1 MQQSKAPH
9 ISEQEAKDR
18 LEQQAGLSF
27 EYAHAQYNKNL
38 KQWSFAVK
46 NKAGAVVFSAV
57 SFKDFA
63 PYRALAQHL
72 NTSFEEVLDRYV
84 FVYGAQHE
92 CGQGQDDERYC
103 LIDKGWLK
111 VSGIEEAFIKKF
123 GQYRKDYEMHDELWV
138 LTIDG
143 SECSSATYKKHPK
156 PGWPPR
162 AERAA
167 FALEELESQALQLA
181 LTAFLT
187 PAEQP
192 LSTSDKEPSTEPP
205 QTAPHSQKPVQPT
218 EPAVSNTDTGKPKK
232 QNEHKGTAQDES
244 ETSEIIFPDEEDIR
258 AAMLE
263 VDKFIE
269 DICASTPKVEIELPE
284 GITVGEQDD
293 ADDLYNIAINY
304 QNGLGGLK
312 QDKTTALECYRK
324 AADKG
329 HADAMN
335 MIGRYYGEGWGDLK
349 KDEAAALEWCR
360 KAADA
365 GSVSAMYNIAVYY
378 QNGLGGLK
386 ADKATALEWYRK
398 AADKG
403 DADAMY
409 EIGTYYS
416 KGVGGLKKDETTA
429 IEWFRKAAAQGN
441 SAAKNIIN
449 QYDNKGRTPLLAIR
463 LQEIREF
470 LEMFDFPRR
479 LGLLALLIYFITLL
493 YPLLIINDT
502 VKAFKYY
509 DKGDKVTAL
518 TWFRKAADKGHTA
531 AMNMIGRYYEEGWG
545 GLKQDKAAALEWFRK
560 AADAGNEGSMNEIAE
575 YYEQGK
581 GGLKKDEAAALE
593 WYRKAADVGDAD
605 AMVRISKY
613 YVLGL
618 GGLKK
623 DEATALEWFRKS
635 GLGNLNRTDSNSQV
649 MYKIAKYYDAQLWD
663 QATALEWYHKAADAG
678 NATALYNIA
687 VYYAYGFGGLK
698 ADKAAAVEWYRK
710 AANAGN
716 LDAMNMMGRYYHEG
730 WGGLK
735 QDKAAALEWFRK
747 AADAGDSAALYNLA
761 GYYEDGSGGLK
772 ADKAAALEWYCK
784 AADAGNA
791 DAMVRISKYYVL
803 GLGDLKKDD
812 KTALEWFRKSGL
824 GNLNSTDSNSQVM
837 YKIAKYYDAQLWDKA
852 TALEWFR
859 KAADAGN
866 ADAMYNLAIYYA
878 DGSGGLKA
886 DQAAAVEWYRKAANA
901 GNAAAMNMMG
911 RYYDEGWG
919 GLKKD
924 EAAALEWYRKAA
936 DAGNAD
942 ALYNLAICYADGS
955 GGLKADKA
963 AALEW
968 YRKAADKGHAAAM
981 YEIGTYYSKGLG
993 GLKKDEV
1000 SALEWFRKAADKGN
1014 VAAMELII
1022 AYYSKAW
1029 ERLTKLK
1036 QQSGKYDANPDDAA
1050 AMNKIAKYY
1059 EKGWGGLKQDETAAL
1074 EWYRKA
1080 ADIGHTDAMNKIAEY
1095 YEQGK
1100 GGLKADEA
1108 AALEWYHKLADEGY
1122 TVAMNKIAEYYRQ
1135 GRGGLKEDTA
1145 AALEWYRKSA
1155 DEGNAAAAEMVK
1167 ELETH
1172 TATDKSTAIGN
1183 RKKAS
1188 IYFKKI
1194 FRFDRYWAIS
1204 LIIYLVGSVSE
1215 LIRSF
1220 FDSDTAKKR
1229 FFILSSVSITAFG
1242 LLILYSALTFY
1253 AMYI

>member
-1 MQQSKAPH
+1 MQQSKTEH
-9 ISEQEAKDR
+9 ISEQEAKEQ
-18 LEQQAGLSF
+18 LEKQAGLLF

-38 KQWSFAVK
+38 RQWSFAVK

-63 PYRALAQHL
+63 PYRALARHL

-92 CGQGQDDERYC
+92 CGQGKNDERYC
-103 LIDKGWLK
+103 LTDKGWLK
-111 VSGIEEAFIKKF
+111 VSDIEEAFVKKF

-138 LTIDG
+138 LTIDR

-156 PGWPPR
+156 PGWPPK

-167 FALEELESQALQLA
+167 FALEELESQILQLPFD
-181 LTAFLT
+181 AFLT
-187 PAEQP
+187 PIEQP
-192 LSTSDKEPSTEPP
+192 LSTSDKEPSPEQP

-232 QNEHKGTAQDES
+232 QNEPSRAAES
-244 ETSEIIFPDEEDIR
+244 AGSNTGKQKKQNEHEGSAKPEHGKSRTTFTPSELEAIR
-258 AAMLE
+258 AGTLE
-263 VDKFIE
+263 VEVK
-269 DICASTPKVEIELPE
+269 LPN
-284 GITVGEQDD
+284 GITVDEQGD
-293 ADDLYNIAINY
+293 ADDLYNTAINY
-304 QNGLGGLK
+304 QYGSGGLK
-312 QDKTTALECYRK
+312 KDEATALKWYRK
-324 AADKG
+324 AAD
-329 HADAMN
+329 ADNAAAMN
-335 MIGRYYGEGWGDLK
+335 MMGRYYDEGWGGLK
-349 KDEAAALEWCR
+349 KDEAA
-360 KAADA
+360 
-365 GSVSAMYNIAVYY
+365 
-378 QNGLGGLK
+378 
-386 ADKATALEWYRK
+386 ALEWYRK

-403 DADAMY
+403 YAAALYNLAICYADGSGGLKADKAAALEWYRKAADKGHAAAMY

-416 KGVGGLKKDETTA
+416 KGLGGLKKDEVSA
-429 IEWFRKAAAQGN
+429 LEWFRKAADAGN
-441 SAAKNIIN
+441 ADALKIIN
-449 QYDNKGRTPLLAIR
+449 RYDNKGGTVLMAVR
-463 LQEIREF
+463 LREIREF

-479 LGLLALLIYFITLL
+479 LGLLAFLIYFITLL

-545 GLKQDKAAALEWFRK
+545 GLKQDKAAALEWLRK

-663 QATALEWYHKAADAG
+663 QATALEW
-678 NATALYNIA
+678 
-687 VYYAYGFGGLK
+687 
-698 ADKAAAVEWYRK
+698 
-710 AANAGN
+710 
-716 LDAMNMMGRYYHEG
+716 
-730 WGGLK
+730 
-735 QDKAAALEWFRK
+735 
-747 AADAGDSAALYNLA
+747 
-761 GYYEDGSGGLK
+761 
-772 ADKAAALEWYCK
+772 
-784 AADAGNA
+784 
-791 DAMVRISKYYVL
+791 
-803 GLGDLKKDD
+803 
-812 KTALEWFRKSGL
+812 
-824 GNLNSTDSNSQVM
+824 
-837 YKIAKYYDAQLWDKA
+837 
-852 TALEWFR
+852 FR

-886 DQAAAVEWYRKAANA
+886 DQAAAVEWYRKAADA
-901 GNAAAMNMMG
+901 DNAAAMNMMG

-936 DAGNAD
+936 DKGYAA